1 MRHQIKN
8 WGRYKWANITEATAL
23 SKKELPPD
31 PKYQRRAGQLAQYEA
46 VVKEGGYFLV
56 ESTNNGP
63 KCRLY
68 KKDGTRVLEHAPGAR
83 LDLANRLLI
92 QKQLDGKWVWR
103 GQ

>member
-31 PKYQRRAGQLAQYEA
+31 PKYQRRAGQLAQY
-46 VVKEGGYFLV
+46 VLV